1 MKVTIMIVRAS
12 LTRIYKRI
20 RKISIRMKEKTQNF
34 NKTCKITINN
44 SQKNMNTMRGRAMNI
59 IKVLKKRSILNKW
72 KSMISTTDLL
82 FSNYI
87 FIIFKQFN

>member
-1 MKVTIMIVRAS
+1 
-12 LTRIYKRI
+12 
-20 RKISIRMKEKTQNF
+20 
-34 NKTCKITINN
+34 
-44 SQKNMNTMRGRAMNI
+44 MNTMRGRAMNI